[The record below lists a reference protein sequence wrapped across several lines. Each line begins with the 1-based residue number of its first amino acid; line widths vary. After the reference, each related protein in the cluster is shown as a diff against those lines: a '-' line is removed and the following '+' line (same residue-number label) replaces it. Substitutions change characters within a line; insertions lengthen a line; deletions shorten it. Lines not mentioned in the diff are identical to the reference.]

1 MSYKPYF
8 FQAALAAV
16 LLTGCATGNK
26 SVVPTNLRTEY
37 LDNPIG
43 LGTDEP
49 RFTWEYS
56 GNNKSFMPS
65 KYEIRIGTD
74 PGKLNV
80 YDKTMAIRP
89 HTRYYWNVTAWDE
102 SGKRT
107 KTSETAFFET
117 GKLSGSD
124 WSAKWI
130 TDNHDKEYEPAPLF
144 RKQFKADGKV
154 ADARLYIAAAG
165 YYECFINGK
174 RVGTNYLDPGYTHFD
189 KRILYVTHDVT
200 QLLQTGDNAVAVV
213 LGNGWYNEQSVAVW
227 NFHEARWRNRPRMLC
242 ELRITYTDGSVATI
256 CSDGTWKTSTGPY
269 TYNNIYSGDRFD
281 ARLEEKGWK
290 EPSFDDSRWQA
301 AMVTE
306 APAPLLAAQQMP
318 GIRITEELRPVSMK
332 AFGDSVYVFSFAK
345 NMSGLCRLKVK
356 GDPGTHITLKHG
368 ELLKENGRLEQGNI
382 NIYYRPVKKGE
393 ILQTDEY
400 TLRGNGEEEV
410 YVPSFSYHGFQHV
423 EVICSK
429 PVTLT
434 TESLTALFMHTDI
447 EPAGNFECSN
457 TLLNKIWNA
466 TMQSYRSNLHSIPT
480 DCPQRE
486 KNGWTADAHVAVD
499 LGLLGFDG
507 ITFYEKWMDDIID
520 NQREDIGDIAGIIP
534 SSGWGYGEFPGPV
547 WDAVMFI
554 IPNALYNYYGE
565 KRSIE
570 KLYPCMLRYLDYL
583 KTKEKD
589 GFLTFGLSD
598 WVFWKAQ
605 TNNEYTST
613 AYYYLDYKLM
623 ARFAA
628 LLGKDAAPFERKAAE
643 LKSRINAK
651 FFNPE
656 TAAYAEGTQAAQA
669 LALYLGLVPE
679 GREKDVA
686 ARLHEIVAANNY
698 FLDFGLIGSK
708 TVPAM
713 LTRYGYVE
721 DVMKMATKTEAPS
734 WGYWVETKGYTTLA
748 ETWTLKPNFA
758 DASLNHVFMGDI
770 SAWMMNNLAG
780 INFDA
785 NKPGFRHIRITPH
798 FVKDLDWAKGEYR
811 SVMGLVSSSWKREN
825 GKVVLT
831 VSIPEGTTG
840 EVSVEGRSYPLV
852 CGTNTMSF

>member
-301 AMVTE
+301 ATVTE

-345 NMSGLCRLKVK
+345 NMSGLCRLRVK
-356 GDPGTHITLKHG
+356 GEAGTHITLKHG

-410 YVPSFSYHGFQHV
+410 YVPSFSYPACRSDLLQTCYTHNR
-423 EVICSK
+423 
-429 PVTLT
+429 
-434 TESLTALFMHTDI
+434 
-447 EPAGNFECSN
+447 EPHRFVHAYGHRAGRQVRM
-457 TLLNKIWNA
+457 L
-466 TMQSYRSNLHSIPT
+466 QY
-480 DCPQRE
+480 
-486 KNGWTADAHVAVD
+486 
-499 LGLLGFDG
+499 
-507 ITFYEKWMDDIID
+507 
-520 NQREDIGDIAGIIP
+520 IA
-534 SSGWGYGEFPGPV
+534 
-547 WDAVMFI
+547 
-554 IPNALYNYYGE
+554 
-565 KRSIE
+565 
-570 KLYPCMLRYLDYL
+570 
-583 KTKEKD
+583 
-589 GFLTFGLSD
+589 
-598 WVFWKAQ
+598 
-605 TNNEYTST
+605 
-613 AYYYLDYKLM
+613 
-623 ARFAA
+623 
-628 LLGKDAAPFERKAAE
+628 
-643 LKSRINAK
+643 
-651 FFNPE
+651 
-656 TAAYAEGTQAAQA
+656 
-669 LALYLGLVPE
+669 
-679 GREKDVA
+679 
-686 ARLHEIVAANNY
+686 
-698 FLDFGLIGSK
+698 
-708 TVPAM
+708 
-713 LTRYGYVE
+713 
-721 DVMKMATKTEAPS
+721 
-734 WGYWVETKGYTTLA
+734 
-748 ETWTLKPNFA
+748 
-758 DASLNHVFMGDI
+758 
-770 SAWMMNNLAG
+770 
-780 INFDA
+780 
-785 NKPGFRHIRITPH
+785 
-798 FVKDLDWAKGEYR
+798 
-811 SVMGLVSSSWKREN
+811 
-825 GKVVLT
+825 
-831 VSIPEGTTG
+831 
-840 EVSVEGRSYPLV
+840 
-852 CGTNTMSF
+852 

>member
-144 RKQFKADGKV
+144 RKQFKADRKV

-281 ARLEEKGWK
+281 ARLEEKGGK
-290 EPSFDDSRWQA
+290 EPSFDDSRWA
-301 AMVTE
+301 GRHGYRSTR
-306 APAPLLAAQQMP
+306 APACRAANARHKDY
-318 GIRITEELRPVSMK
+318 GRVAACEHESIRRQRICFFVCK
-332 AFGDSVYVFSFAK
+332 
-345 NMSGLCRLKVK
+345 
-356 GDPGTHITLKHG
+356 KHV
-368 ELLKENGRLEQGNI
+368 R
-382 NIYYRPVKKGE
+382 
-393 ILQTDEY
+393 
-400 TLRGNGEEEV
+400 
-410 YVPSFSYHGFQHV
+410 
-423 EVICSK
+423 
-429 PVTLT
+429 
-434 TESLTALFMHTDI
+434 
-447 EPAGNFECSN
+447 
-457 TLLNKIWNA
+457 
-466 TMQSYRSNLHSIPT
+466 
-480 DCPQRE
+480 
-486 KNGWTADAHVAVD
+486 
-499 LGLLGFDG
+499 
-507 ITFYEKWMDDIID
+507 
-520 NQREDIGDIAGIIP
+520 
-534 SSGWGYGEFPGPV
+534 
-547 WDAVMFI
+547 
-554 IPNALYNYYGE
+554 
-565 KRSIE
+565 
-570 KLYPCMLRYLDYL
+570 
-583 KTKEKD
+583 
-589 GFLTFGLSD
+589 
-598 WVFWKAQ
+598 
-605 TNNEYTST
+605 
-613 AYYYLDYKLM
+613 
-623 ARFAA
+623 
-628 LLGKDAAPFERKAAE
+628 
-643 LKSRINAK
+643 
-651 FFNPE
+651 
-656 TAAYAEGTQAAQA
+656 
-669 LALYLGLVPE
+669 LVPPE
-679 GREKDVA
+679 SER
-686 ARLHEIVAANNY
+686 R
-698 FLDFGLIGSK
+698 S
-708 TVPAM
+708 
-713 LTRYGYVE
+713 
-721 DVMKMATKTEAPS
+721 
-734 WGYWVETKGYTTLA
+734 
-748 ETWTLKPNFA
+748 
-758 DASLNHVFMGDI
+758 
-770 SAWMMNNLAG
+770 
-780 INFDA
+780 
-785 NKPGFRHIRITPH
+785 RHAYH
-798 FVKDLDWAKGEYR
+798 A
-811 SVMGLVSSSWKREN
+811 
-825 GKVVLT
+825 
-831 VSIPEGTTG
+831 
-840 EVSVEGRSYPLV
+840 
-852 CGTNTMSF
+852 